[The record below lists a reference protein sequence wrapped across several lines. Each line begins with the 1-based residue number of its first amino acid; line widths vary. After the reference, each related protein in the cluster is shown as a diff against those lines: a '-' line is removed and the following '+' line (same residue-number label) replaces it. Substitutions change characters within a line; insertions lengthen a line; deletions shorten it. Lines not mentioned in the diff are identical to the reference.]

1 MDYGWLVRTVL
12 EGKESL
18 NKEVGARAGCQGL
31 IEGDTGPP

>member
-1 MDYGWLVRTVL
+1 MDHGWLVGMGL

-31 IEGDTGPP
+31 IESETGPP